1 MRLLTSILL
10 AGLAMVAA
18 PAQALFDRDPEH
30 DYDVLMQQGA
40 ELRDVFWKLT
50 TTHTYRCK
58 DTTYRLGFE
67 VIAIDPGWK
76 SWERYAEENDL
87 TMGTTII
94 QVAAGSPAAVAGIQP
109 GDELVSLGDR
119 QFKAQRRAAK
129 MDKQVLNIR
138 KAQHRSEGQ
147 AIDVVLDRAG
157 ERIALSLTPARVCAV
172 DITVMHPE
180 NGTVLFPDDASRF
193 LVETYQLSAAQS
205 PEDVAIVV
213 AHEFAHYVLGH
224 YTKGKVAD
232 GVARGIGAVTG
243 LMLPIVDTGS
253 VARVVVGIGDEKDAD
268 RESIA
273 LAAGLGIQSG
283 AVLAFWE
290 RLQAATQGTRSKV
303 VSGHPIT
310 DARIAALREHCGQ
323 DPLASR

>member
-1 MRLLTSILL
+1 MRFLLTASIAAALF
-10 AGLAMVAA
+10 AAA
-18 PAQALFDRDPEH
+18 PAQALFDRDP
-30 DYDVLMQQGA
+30 DYDYDALLQQGS

-50 TTHTYRCK
+50 TAHTDRCK

-67 VIAIDPGWK
+67 VIAINPDWK
-76 SWERYAEENDL
+76 SWDRYAEQNDL

-94 QVAAGSPAAVAGIQP
+94 QVAAGSPAAAAGIQR

-119 QFKAQRRAAK
+119 EFKAQRRAGK
-129 MDKQVLNIR
+129 MDKQVDNIR

-147 AIDVVLDRAG
+147 AIDVVVDRAG

-180 NGTVLFPDDASRF
+180 NGSVLFPNDASRF
-193 LVETYQLSAAQS
+193 LIETYQLSAAQS

-213 AHEFAHYVLGH
+213 AHEFAHFVLGH

-273 LAAGLGIQSG
+273 LAAGLGVTPD

-303 VSGHPIT
+303 VSGHPIS
-310 DARIAALREHCGQ
+310 DSRIAALREQCGQ
-323 DPLASR
+323 EPVALQ